1 MRKAILDENKRVIGF
16 EPMEEEMSEQAKAQ
30 RQKQVDYIA
39 KKYGFDK
46 GTKQSP
52 TNQKK
57 GENTMKKIIKLLDK
71 IGVIDFLDKIYIANW
86 ERKHNK

>member
-1 MRKAILDENKRVIGF
+1 MRKAILNENKKVVGF
-16 EPMEEEMSEQAKAQ
+16 VPVQEELSEQAKAQ

-52 TNQKK
+52 RKNQKK
-57 GENTMKKIIKLLDK
+57 IKKSVDIIQPMCYNDN
-71 IGVIDFLDKIYIANW
+71 V
-86 ERKHNK
+86 RKR

>member
-1 MRKAILDENKRVIGF
+1 MRKAILDENKRVVGF
-16 EPMEEEMSEQAKAQ
+16 EPMKEEMSEQAKAQ

-52 TNQKK
+52 RKK
-57 GENTMKKIIKLLDK
+57 SKKIKKSVDIIQPMCYNDN
-71 IGVIDFLDKIYIANW
+71 V
-86 ERKHNK
+86 RKR